1 VPEPTDYLAIVNL
14 QEALQG
20 ITVGAGYFYDV
31 RGTAVKLDPNHDV
44 TTLVEPDGPK
54 PFIAIEVKPERREY
68 EAGGQANSVVHITRP
83 ITVHWVRDTD
93 PTRDADIL
101 LTFFRGV
108 ADVEKA
114 VAADPHRGGHASE
127 TRVLTC
133 ALNSTEDGARVWAM
147 VDLELWT
154 IRTYG
159 EP

>member
-1 VPEPTDYLAIVNL
+1 VPEPTEYLAIANL

-20 ITVGAGYFYDV
+20 ISVGAGYFYDV
-31 RGTAVKLDPNHDV
+31 RGTAVKLDPNQDV
-44 TTLVEPDGPK
+44 ATLVEPDGPQ

-68 EAGGQANSVVHITRP
+68 EAGASVVHITRP
-83 ITVHWVRDTD
+83 ITVHWVRESD
-93 PTRDADIL
+93 PTHDEDL
-101 LTFFRGV
+101 LRTFFRGI

-114 VAADPHRGGHASE
+114 VADDPSRGGYASE
-127 TRVLTC
+127 TRVVTC
-133 ALNSTEDGARVWAM
+133 TLSRDEDGSQVWAM